1 MVAISAAVRK
11 HLTDINEWQKLGEAN
26 IFPPDSHLELIEGE
40 ILEMA
45 PIGFNHAGHL
55 MRLINY
61 FAATVQGKAI
71 VNAQNPL
78 LLNNYSEPQP
88 DFLLLRPEDSF
99 YTTRHPT
106 ATDVLLL
113 VEIADSSLSYD
124 QTRKLR
130 LYAKHQIPE
139 YWIINLNQPCLEVY
153 REPIEDNYAQKTTL
167 RANERLSL
175 LQLPDVTVEVSELL
189 SHPA

>member
-1 MVAISAAVRK
+1 MFAISTEVRK
-11 HLTDINEWQKLGEAN
+11 HLTDIHEWQKLGEAN

-55 MRLINY
+55 MLLINY

-153 REPIEDNYAQKTTL
+153 RESIEDNYAQKTTL

>member
-1 MVAISAAVRK
+1 
-11 HLTDINEWQKLGEAN
+11 
-26 IFPPDSHLELIEGE
+26 
-40 ILEMA
+40 MA

-55 MRLINY
+55 MLLINY

-153 REPIEDNYAQKTTL
+153 RESIEDNYAQKTTL